1 MTHIIFSGA
10 KRSSAAWGGAA
21 AALAVC
27 LPAAAEERTA
37 LPDLAQALL
46 DAAYESSDANEIAA
60 VAKAVKAVFPDY
72 ADAIEAQAAAT
83 VAGLTPLETG
93 DGATLAEAGGEKND
107 AEEEG
112 DEGDGG
118 EGAEETD
125 APPPRYSL
133 LAVRPWDGDIKV
145 SAVFSSGN
153 SENSAVGISFDTAR
167 IGGDFTH
174 NLKGYFDLGQSG
186 GETNQR
192 RWGAAYQLDYNFGER
207 TYAYGRFSYDE
218 DEFSGFDY
226 RLFAGAGLGHHYFL
240 SDALTWKVEAGPGYR
255 YSPIDDTREV
265 EQQVAVYAASE
276 TDWLIREGVLFEQDF
291 TVTWSS
297 PTTTVESITSLKTDL
312 TESLST
318 AVSFEY
324 RFETDPPQ
332 NRENTDTI
340 ARASLVY
347 GF

>member
-1 MTHIIFSGA
+1 MRATGCEMSSMTQIIFGGV
-10 KRSSAAWGGAA
+10 AAF
-21 AALAVC
+21 ALC
-27 LPAAAEERTA
+27 LPASAEERA
-37 LPDLAQALL
+37 AIPDVAQALL
-46 DAAYESSDANEIAA
+46 NAAYESGDAGEIAA
-60 VAKAVKAVFPDY
+60 VAKAASAVFPDY
-72 ADAIEAQAAAT
+72 ADAIDAQAAQTIA
-83 VAGLTPLETG
+83 ALSAAETE
-93 DGATLAEAGGEKND
+93 DGATLAEADSGE
-107 AEEEG
+107 
-112 DEGDGG
+112 
-118 EGAEETD
+118 EGAEAEGEDGAGETD
-125 APPPRYSL
+125 GPPPRYRL
-133 LAVRPWDGDIKV
+133 LSVRPWDGDVKV

-192 RWGAAYQLDYNFGER
+192 RWGASYQLDYNFGER
-207 TYAYGRFSYDE
+207 TYAYSRFSYDE

-255 YSPIDDTREV
+255 YSPLDDTRDI
-265 EQQVAVYAASE
+265 EQQIAVYAASE
-276 TDWLIREGVLFEQDF
+276 TDWLIREGVVFEQDF

-297 PTTTVESITSLKTDL
+297 PTTTVESVTSLKTDL
-312 TESLST
+312 TKSLST
-318 AVSFEY
+318 AFSFEY

-332 NRENTDTI
+332 DRENTDTI